1 MGFVQGSMAEI
12 TECCFPDEEED
23 SPWTPFA

>member
-1 MGFVQGSMAEI
+1 MGFVQGRMAEI
-12 TECCFPDEEED
+12 TESCFPDEEED